1 MNIRKAAV
9 ADKFYPGDAHELRHL
24 VEQYLSQTQV
34 KAAPDSVA
42 AIIAPHAGYVY
53 SGPTAGF
60 AYARARGK
68 TPKRVI
74 LLGCSHQC
82 GINRASV
89 FDEGA
94 FETPLGVFPIDEPF
108 AKRLAEEWKSAGIE
122 PHLGEHSLEVQL
134 PFLSV
139 ALGET
144 ETPIVPI
151 LFGGPAG
158 SWHVAAG
165 ETLAR
170 LADDSDLVV
179 VSTDLSHYL
188 SDEEAHQ
195 LDKQT
200 LDTVLTRNCES
211 VIQGLARGACSM
223 CGGAAVVAAM
233 AFARARNAIGWSLL
247 DYRTS
252 AAISKDYRRVVG
264 YAALS
269 MELEP

>member
-1 MNIRKAAV
+1 MNIRKPAV
-9 ADKFYPGDAHELRHL
+9 ADQFYPGDPHQLRHL

-34 KAAPDSVA
+34 TAAPDNVA
-42 AIIAPHAGYVY
+42 AIIAPHAGYVF

-82 GINRASV
+82 GIDRASV

-108 AKRLAEEWKSAGIE
+108 AKRLAAEWKSSDTQ

-144 ETPIVPI
+144 PIVPI

-158 SWHVAAG
+158 SWHVSAG
-165 ETLAR
+165 ETLAG
-170 LADDSDLVV
+170 LVDDSDLVV

-211 VIQGLARGACSM
+211 VIQGLARGTCSM

-233 AFARARNAIGWSLL
+233 AFVRARGAVAWSLL

-252 AAISKDYRRVVG
+252 AATSKDYRRVVG

-269 MELEP
+269 MEREP